1 MKRDHGTTTTGSL
14 ELKRKKKNKRD
25 QSLDQASSYP
35 IATCDV
41 DDVEVTGGQV
51 LTTESSA
58 VDHVVETKKKKK
70 SKKSKVDEQSCSGN
84 DQPDRINN
92 ESIEPSRDVD
102 ENIVIDESRNSND
115 IDVDKKQKN
124 KKINTA
130 DTKVRVTDGSANSMG
145 DEQSARLE
153 EDITTADTA
162 AAIEMK
168 SSIFSGESFESL
180 PLSNNLQKALKSM
193 NFSKMT
199 QIQAKSIPECLAGSD
214 LIGAAKTG
222 R

>member
-35 IATCDV
+35 IATGDV
-41 DDVEVTGGQV
+41 DDVEITGGQV

-84 DQPDRINN
+84 DQRDRINN
-92 ESIEPSRDVD
+92 ESIEPSRVVH
-102 ENIVIDESRNSND
+102 ENIVIHESRNSND
-115 IDVDKKQKN
+115 IDIDKKQKS

-130 DTKVRVTDGSANSMG
+130 DTKVRVDGSANSTG
-145 DEQSARLE
+145 DEQSARP

-162 AAIEMK
+162 VAIEMK

-180 PLSNNLQKALKSM
+180 PLSSNLQKALKSM

>member
-84 DQPDRINN
+84 DQRDRINN

-102 ENIVIDESRNSND
+102 ENIVIHESRNSND
-115 IDVDKKQKN
+115 IDVDKKQKS
-124 KKINTA
+124 KKSNTA
-130 DTKVRVTDGSANSMG
+130 DTKVRVDGSANSTG
-145 DEQSARLE
+145 EQSARP

-162 AAIEMK
+162 VAIEMK

-180 PLSNNLQKALKSM
+180 PLSSNLQKALKSM

>member
-1 MKRDHGTTTTGSL
+1 MKRDRGTTTTVSL

-70 SKKSKVDEQSCSGN
+70 SKKSKVDEQFCSGS
-84 DQPDRINN
+84 DKRDRINN
-92 ESIEPSRDVD
+92 ESIEPSHDVD

-115 IDVDKKQKN
+115 IDVDKKQKS

-130 DTKVRVTDGSANSMG
+130 DTKVRVDGSANSTG
-145 DEQSARLE
+145 DEQSARPE

>member
-1 MKRDHGTTTTGSL
+1 MTTTGTL

-25 QSLDQASSYP
+25 QSLDQEASYP
-35 IATCDV
+35 IATGDV
-41 DDVEVTGGQV
+41 DDVEVTGGQEV

-70 SKKSKVDEQSCSGN
+70 SKKSKVDEHSCNGS
-84 DQPDRINN
+84 DQRDGINN
-92 ESIEPSRDVD
+92 ESIEPFRDVD

-115 IDVDKKQKN
+115 IDVDKKKKS

-130 DTKVRVTDGSANSMG
+130 DTKVRVDGSANSTG
-145 DEQSARLE
+145 DELSARPD

-162 AAIEMK
+162 AAIEVK

-180 PLSNNLQKALKSM
+180 PLSINLQKALKSM

>member
-115 IDVDKKQKN
+115 IDVDKKQKS

-130 DTKVRVTDGSANSMG
+130 DTKVRVDGSANSTG
-145 DEQSARLE
+145 EQSARP

>member
-84 DQPDRINN
+84 DQRDRINN

-115 IDVDKKQKN
+115 IDVDKKQKS

-130 DTKVRVTDGSANSMG
+130 DTKVRVDGSANSTG
-145 DEQSARLE
+145 EQSARP